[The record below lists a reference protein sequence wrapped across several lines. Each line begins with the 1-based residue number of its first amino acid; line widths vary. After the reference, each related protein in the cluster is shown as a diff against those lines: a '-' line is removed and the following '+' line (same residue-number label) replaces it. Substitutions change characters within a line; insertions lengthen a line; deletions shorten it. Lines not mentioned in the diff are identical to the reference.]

1 MSDTGDTWSC
11 HTTRPTEPSL
21 LLYSMRSRGHRPAGV
36 MTRVALVAL
45 LTTNAAAFVSRP
57 GQPIFAYLQAQ
68 PRPPVLTM
76 MVGKGMNRVC
86 LVELGSGCCHGN
98 DSTKAAIRACNNAIE
113 WNSVK
118 VRTIIPGSYDAMV
131 LHVHVAV
138 PAPETVDLA
147 AVAACFPYGNLQ
159 PIVVEDGGLLG
170 SVRRSHRMPC
180 PINRAS
186 HIGLLRQTQPPAPT
200 RILVHRVEAI
210 WP

>member
-1 MSDTGDTWSC
+1 
-11 HTTRPTEPSL
+11 
-21 LLYSMRSRGHRPAGV
+21 

-45 LTTNAAAFVSRP
+45 LATNAAAFVSNP
-57 GQPIFAYLQAQ
+57 GQPIFAYLQAR
-68 PRPPVLTM
+68 PRPVLTM
-76 MVGKGMNRVC
+76 MDGKGMNRVC

-98 DSTKAAIRACNNAIE
+98 DSTKATIRACNNAIE

-170 SVRRSHRMPC
+170 SVRRSRRMPC
-180 PINRAS
+180 LINRAPL
-186 HIGLLRQTQPPAPT
+186 IFAPCPVDIFTFPDEVLLDNPVPISNGPLIAFAFPVNTDTSPEDSELAELPP
-200 RILVHRVEAI
+200 
-210 WP
+210 